1 MVDLLC
7 SGCEELELPP
17 WCEEDG
23 PDEDVLCLLIAWL
36 FAYILFT
43 SNMILRVIITALTI
57 AIVMLKLLEVA
68 EIARY
73 NS

>member
-1 MVDLLC
+1 MVDFLC
-7 SGCEELELPP
+7 SGCEELELLP

-36 FAYILFT
+36 LAYILFT

>member
-1 MVDLLC
+1 M
-7 SGCEELELPP
+7 EP
-17 WCEEDG
+17 WCEDDG
-23 PDEDVLCLLIAWL
+23 PEEEEVLGLLTAL
-36 FAYILFT
+36 LLRYILPIDNIIF
-43 SNMILRVIITALTI
+43 RVIIFTALTI

>member
-1 MVDLLC
+1 MVDFLC
-7 SGCEELELPP
+7 SGCEEL
-17 WCEEDG
+17 EEDG
-23 PDEDVLCLLIAWL
+23 PDEDVLCLLTAWL
-36 FAYILFT
+36 LAYILFI